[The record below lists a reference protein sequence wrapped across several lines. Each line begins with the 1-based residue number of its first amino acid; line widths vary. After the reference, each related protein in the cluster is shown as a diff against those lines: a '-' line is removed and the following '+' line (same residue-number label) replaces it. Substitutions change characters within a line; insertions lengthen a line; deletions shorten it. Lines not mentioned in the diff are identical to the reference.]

1 MFKHILIATDGSPL
15 AARGVRAGIR
25 LAKAVRGRVT
35 GLYVAF
41 AYLPPFYLPGL
52 SRGALKR
59 ISNQQAKKALG
70 PLLAQARA
78 AHVPCKT
85 RTALAGE
92 PWQAI
97 LRTARSARCD
107 AIVMASHGRS
117 GIGGLLLGSETTAS
131 SPVPRFPCWWCA
143 SAPATRNASFTACF
157 SAAAR
162 SGSAIR

>member
-15 AARGVRAGIR
+15 AAKGVKAGIR
-25 LAKAVRGRVT
+25 LAKALGGEVT

-41 AYLPPFYLPGL
+41 AYVPPFYLPGV
-52 SRGALKR
+52 SQRVLKR
-59 ISNQQAKKALG
+59 VSAEQASKALG

-117 GIGGLLLGSETTAS
+117 GIGGLVLGSETAR
-131 SPVPRFPCWWCA
+131 VLA
-143 SAPATRNASFTACF
+143 SATVPVLVVR
-157 SAAAR
+157 
-162 SGSAIR
+162 